1 MSEQRIVAGVDWGSS
16 SFRAYHFDHGKI
28 IDSITAPKGI
38 KFIDQSADKKTD
50 RFEQV
55 LFDLIGDWLEPGD
68 GVLLS
73 GMITSVNGWVETPY
87 LECPVS
93 CHEVATRL
101 TCKSV
106 RGIDLHFLP
115 GVCQRVPHADVMRG
129 EELQL
134 LGAGS
139 NHTTNL
145 KVMPGTH
152 SKWAF
157 TDSDTLLHFQTV
169 MTGELFDALY
179 NHTLLGQF
187 SSGEQWHNASFV
199 SGVERGYKSNAL
211 VTELFT
217 TRSGVLLN
225 EIEAEYSHCYL
236 SGLLIGSEIREGL
249 AMLPTIESVSVTLL
263 GTDTLCDRYT
273 TAFEHL
279 AIEVSQFTATQP
291 SLDNSSTINDAAAAG
306 FSMLINNFNNTVTT

>member
-16 SFRAYHFDHGKI
+16 SFRAYRFDHGKI
-28 IDSITAPKGI
+28 TDSITAPKGI
-38 KFIDQSADKKTD
+38 KFIDQQAGKKSD
-50 RFEQV
+50 QFEQL
-55 LFDLIGDWLEPGD
+55 LFDLIGGWLEPGD

-93 CHEVATRL
+93 CPAVATRL

-106 RGIDLHFLP
+106 RGINLNFLP

-134 LGAGS
+134 LGAGI
-139 NHTTNL
+139 NNTTNL
-145 KVMPGTH
+145 MVMPGTH
-152 SKWAF
+152 CKWAF
-157 TDSDTLLHFQTV
+157 TDSDTLLQFRTV
-169 MTGELFDALY
+169 MTGELYDALY

-187 SSGEQWHNASFV
+187 SSGEQWSNASFV
-199 SGVERGYKSNAL
+199 TGVEKGYRSNAI
-211 VTELFT
+211 VSEFFSC
-217 TRSGVLLN
+217 RSGVLLN

-249 AMLPTIESVSVTLL
+249 TMIPAAESAEVTLI
-263 GTDTLCDRYT
+263 GTDSLCDRYT

-279 AIEVSQFTATQP
+279 GVDVSRFTATQAL
-291 SLDNSSTINDAAAAG
+291 SDNSNYINDAAAAG
-306 FSMLINNFNNTVTT
+306 FSMLINNFNKTVTT